1 MKIPKK
7 RIAEYVA
14 KVKKLLIPFPEL
26 QERDEDFYIRKAD
39 ELYQSKKVR

>member
-7 RIAEYVA
+7 RIAKYVT
-14 KVKKLLIPFPEL
+14 KVKELLSPFPEL

-39 ELYQSKKVR
+39 ELYQSEKVR